1 MHFAIDYPWLR
12 RNVMAPLLAC
22 LVLFL
27 AGSGS
32 ACKSKRKA
40 QPDQAVA
47 VSHVGVGAVP
57 AQLEM
62 RDPAAASQLLKG
74 FYKSEGS
81 WRWTAGQFS
90 VLLGIPKGAATSG
103 GVLKLHFTIPQVVL
117 DKLHQQTLSASI
129 HGKPLGPETYTTQGA
144 QTYSRPIPAE
154 LLTGQGV
161 EVDFTV
167 DPVLPPSGADMREL
181 AVIASSISLEAK

>member
-1 MHFAIDYPWLR
+1 MSLAIDCPLSR
-12 RNVMAPLLAC
+12 RKILTPLLAC
-22 LVLFL
+22 LVLCLTF
-27 AGSGS
+27 SGS
-32 ACKSKRKA
+32 ACTRKRRSN
-40 QPDQAVA
+40 PDQSVA
-47 VSHVGVGAVP
+47 VSHVGVGVVP
-57 AQLEM
+57 SQLEM
-62 RDPAAASQLLKG
+62 RDPAAASQLLTG
-74 FYKSEGS
+74 FYKTEAS

-90 VLLGIPKGAATSG
+90 VLLGIPKGAAVSG
-103 GVLKLHFTIPQVVL
+103 GVLKLHFAIPQVVL

-161 EVDFTV
+161 EIDFTV
-167 DPVLPPSGADMREL
+167 DPVLPPSSADMREL

>member
-1 MHFAIDYPWLR
+1 MYFAIDCSMPR
-12 RNVMAPLLAC
+12 RNVLAPLLAC
-22 LVLFL
+22 LVVFL
-27 AGSGS
+27 ALSGS
-32 ACKSKRKA
+32 ACKRKRKP

-47 VSHVGVGAVP
+47 VSHVGVGAVR

-90 VLLGIPKGAATSG
+90 VLLGIPKGAAASG
-103 GVLKLHFTIPQVVL
+103 GVLKFHFTIPQVVL
-117 DKLHQQTLSASI
+117 EKLHQQTLSASV
-129 HGKPLGPETYTTQGA
+129 HGKPLGQETYTTQGA
-144 QTYSRPIPAE
+144 QTYTRPVPAD

-167 DPVLPPSGADMREL
+167 DPVLPPSSADMREL